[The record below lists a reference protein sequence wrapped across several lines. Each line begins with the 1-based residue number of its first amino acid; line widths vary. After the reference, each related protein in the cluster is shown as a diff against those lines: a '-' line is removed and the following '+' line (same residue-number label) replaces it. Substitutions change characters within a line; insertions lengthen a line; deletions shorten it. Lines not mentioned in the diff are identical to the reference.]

1 MEIWTQYN
9 KIFNLK
15 VFTLKY
21 EDLVF
26 SFESTTKKVINFLEI
41 QWSEELYNF
50 NEIAKKRR
58 ITTPSYY
65 QVTEPIN
72 NKAIDRWKNYESQIS
87 DIKPIIEKW
96 VSFFEY

>member
-1 MEIWTQYN
+1 M
-9 KIFNLK
+9 
-15 VFTLKY
+15 
-21 EDLVF
+21 D
-26 SFESTTKKVINFLEI
+26 FLEI

-72 NKAIDRWKNYESQIS
+72 NKAIARWKNYDSQIN

-96 VSFFEY
+96 VSFFKY